1 MLIASQDAVERF
13 NLTLRA
19 RDPPHVGT
27 RRRPGDD
34 ADRRFP
40 AIQQGLKRT
49 GMSIDG
55 IDTIEI
61 YEAFAPVVLAAHRM
75 REAAAGFPL
84 GPHTFWLYRAR
95 SRFLMATHVHT

>member
-1 MLIASQDAVERF
+1 
-13 NLTLRA
+13 
-19 RDPPHVGT
+19 
-27 RRRPGDD
+27 
-34 ADRRFP
+34 
-40 AIQQGLKRT
+40 
-49 GMSIDG
+49 MSIDG

-84 GPHTFWLYRAR
+84 GPHTIWLYRAR